1 MRLGGVSVLIEA
13 AHVGGFN
20 ARRDI
25 GGGAGAGI
33 VEISN
38 RAKGA
43 GHDQNAANVA
53 EQSEAHGSPRA
64 LQRAARACA
73 VQSATSCAECPAL

>member
-25 GGGAGAGI
+25 GGGAGARI

-43 GHDQNAANVA
+43 GHDQDAANVGQKA
-53 EQSEAHGSPRA
+53 KRGHAAPIGSPYVS
-64 LQRAARACA
+64 AR
-73 VQSATSCAECPAL
+73 

>member
-43 GHDQNAANVA
+43 GHDQDAANVA
-53 EQSEAHGSPRA
+53 EQSEAHS
-64 LQRAARACA
+64 AA
-73 VQSATSCAECPAL
+73 SGIF

>member
-20 ARRDI
+20 ARRYI
-25 GGGAGAGI
+25 GGGAGARI
-33 VEISN
+33 VEVGD

-53 EQSEAHGSPRA
+53 EQS
-64 LQRAARACA
+64 
-73 VQSATSCAECPAL
+73 